1 MVLSSVGSAASIK
14 AGCAGVSAN
23 GDPPYT
29 CTGFRDDD
37 AINYNLAITNDP
49 NFAWANPNGPEG
61 SCSSPGDPCSTT
73 TSDASTRFGN
83 GTSIH
88 VFMGDSHCN
97 NIFNC
102 NAQNG
107 CLLRT
112 SSQCKIDSSEN
123 KCVQCSGKFEDNIC
137 ADSGGGQLNNPSGCT
152 NALTTVSCSKSG
164 SGCESACGASAQ
176 CDDKAQGASCTS
188 SSGEP
193 GTCNGSCDCVPL
205 PDCTD
210 TDPPGNP
217 YTYNNYTTKGTCTNS
232 SGTSFTD
239 YCPNGDNTDLLE
251 ELFCCDNQTDCCVF
265 TNSVSCSAQF
275 GASYVCEQGK
285 CVNKPCSDNDPP
297 GSGFTYNNYTTAGT
311 CAPTPTFG
319 GNVSDN
325 CPNGNGTDNL
335 AEIFCCN
342 NNAQCCVFVGGISC
356 SGQFGQGYACKD
368 GACKLCGG
376 LPNGT
381 ACGTRNCTGC
391 GSDPNC
397 AWVGSCTKTCQNES
411 CQDCTPVCSNQN
423 CCADNDNSC
432 GNCGNCQNCNNSDN
446 WYNVGG

>member
-123 KCVQCSGKFEDNIC
+123 KCV
-137 ADSGGGQLNNPSGCT
+137 
-152 NALTTVSCSKSG
+152 
-164 SGCESACGASAQ
+164 
-176 CDDKAQGASCTS
+176 
-188 SSGEP
+188 
-193 GTCNGSCDCVPL
+193 
-205 PDCTD
+205 
-210 TDPPGNP
+210 
-217 YTYNNYTTKGTCTNS
+217 
-232 SGTSFTD
+232 
-239 YCPNGDNTDLLE
+239 
-251 ELFCCDNQTDCCVF
+251 
-265 TNSVSCSAQF
+265 
-275 GASYVCEQGK
+275 
-285 CVNKPCSDNDPP
+285 
-297 GSGFTYNNYTTAGT
+297 
-311 CAPTPTFG
+311 
-319 GNVSDN
+319 
-325 CPNGNGTDNL
+325 
-335 AEIFCCN
+335 
-342 NNAQCCVFVGGISC
+342 
-356 SGQFGQGYACKD
+356 
-368 GACKLCGG
+368 
-376 LPNGT
+376 
-381 ACGTRNCTGC
+381 
-391 GSDPNC
+391 
-397 AWVGSCTKTCQNES
+397 
-411 CQDCTPVCSNQN
+411 
-423 CCADNDNSC
+423 
-432 GNCGNCQNCNNSDN
+432 
-446 WYNVGG
+446 